1 VVQALTDVAVLAQAV
16 RDRRSFLDRQA
27 GRAQK
32 VATDG
37 LAVEAAITGLEH
49 QVDVHAKTSALLT
62 SIGEQAQESARERF
76 EALATQGLQYIFGEE
91 YSFRFEPGES
101 GGQATLEPLIRSE
114 HDGMGIETSVTD
126 ARGGGYAQVTGFV
139 LRLVMVKLSPKA
151 RDLLALDESFGMVAQ
166 SLEPRVAEFLRD
178 VARQVGVQII
188 LVTHS
193 GVYGDYAD
201 ARYRLVLGRDG
212 VTQVYEGESELCL
225 VCRLTARLL
234 SLTGQWPLT

>member
-1 VVQALTDVAVLAQAV
+1 VVQALTDVTALAEAV
-16 RDRRSFLDRQA
+16 RGRRQFLDRQA

-37 LAVEAAITGLEH
+37 LAVEATIEDLEH
-49 QVDVHAKTSALLT
+49 QVDVHAKTAALLT
-62 SIGEQAQESARERF
+62 SIGEQAQESAREQF
-76 EALATQGLQYIFGEE
+76 EALATQGLQYIFGGE
-91 YSFRFEPGES
+91 YSFRFEAGES

-114 HDGMGIETSVTD
+114 HDGRVIETTVTD

-151 RDLLALDESFGMVAQ
+151 RDLLALDESFSMVAQ
-166 SLEPRVAEFLRD
+166 SLEPRVAGFLREA
-178 VARQVGVQII
+178 ARRLGMQII

-193 GVYGDYAD
+193 AVYADYAD

-212 VTQVYEGESELCL
+212 VTQVFEGESE
-225 VCRLTARLL
+225 
-234 SLTGQWPLT
+234 